1 MDDKDDIAEK
11 KTAELREKYRE
22 FIEDVISNLDKSHP
36 NIDKLK
42 KLRKVLF
49 GEKR

>member
-1 MDDKDDIAEK
+1 MDDKDDIADK

-22 FIEDVISNLDKSHP
+22 FIEDVIKKTTDKSHP
-36 NIDKLK
+36 KIE
-42 KLRKVLF
+42 KLRKILF